1 MTAPVPL
8 AERVRPRTRADL
20 VGMETLL
27 GEGVLAAVLSGDLP
41 PNLLLWGP
49 PGSGKTTLARVIA
62 DELQIPF
69 VQRSAT
75 DSGVKQIREIVA
87 ASGEPRVASR
97 GSRTSTAQLF
107 AESPSSRSTLLFLDE
122 IHHFNKTQQD
132 VLLKDVEE
140 GRLFLIGATTENP
153 SFSLN
158 SALLSR
164 LTTVVLPAAD
174 ELQLKCALERA
185 LAHPQGLAGRVTLD
199 DAVWDRLIGASGGDL
214 RVALSMLEQV
224 SGVAAS
230 ESRERVTAQDVAT
243 ALRRNPVQYDRKGDN
258 HYDAISAFI
267 KSMRGSDPD
276 AALYW
281 LAYMYEAG
289 EDPLF
294 LARRMIIFASE
305 DVGNS
310 DPQALTVAINAH
322 AAYERVGKAEGWIP
336 LAQAATYLATAPKS
350 NASYAGYKAAAEQI
364 RQHGTRPDV
373 PWHLRNK
380 PTRLLRELA
389 ESQGG
394 LPYEYP
400 HDHEYGY
407 VPRAQYLPEEVLRRK
422 RESWYKPSDRG
433 HEKVIGERLRFFRK
447 LDKGQRGDGDG

>member
-1 MTAPVPL
+1 MSSPIPL

-20 VGMETLL
+20 VGMEALL

-62 DELQIPF
+62 SELDLPF

-75 DSGVKQIREIVA
+75 DTGVKQIREIMA
-87 ASGEPRVASR
+87 ATAEPRMAAH

-107 AESPSSRSTLLFLDE
+107 AAAPARPTLLFLDE

-174 ELQLKCALERA
+174 ELQLKRA
-185 LAHPQGLAGRVTLD
+185 LKRALTHPQGLAGRFRLD
-199 DAVWDRLIGASGGDL
+199 EEVWDRLIGASGGDL

-224 SGVAAS
+224 TGVAAS
-230 ESRERVTAQDVAT
+230 EGREQVSAADVAT
-243 ALRRNPVQYDRKGDN
+243 TLRRNPVQYDRKGDN

-310 DPQALTVAINAH
+310 DPQALTVAVNAH
-322 AAYERVGKAEGWIP
+322 AAYERVGRAEGWIP

-350 NASYAGYKAAAEQI
+350 NASYTAYKSAAEMI

-400 HDHEYGY
+400 HDYEYGY
-407 VPRAQYLPEEVLRRK
+407 APRVEYLPPEVLRRK
-422 RESWYKPSDRG
+422 RESWYSPTDRG

-447 LDKGQRGDGDG
+447 LDKGQRGQADG